1 MKRIKIPEV
10 KTLPRIKEENIKKR
24 VGIMG
29 GTFNP
34 PHLGH
39 MIIAQQVLSQLN
51 LDEILFIPDNV
62 PPHVSQKKTI
72 DAQTRLEMTKLSTQ
86 SNPKFHV
93 DNIELL
99 RGGKSYTYDTIKE
112 LKEKNPENEYYFIIG
127 GDMVDYLHT
136 WYQIDKLIKLVH
148 FVGVERLGYR
158 KESIY
163 PILWVDIPV
172 IDISSTKIRRKVKNG
187 ESIKYLVDE
196 KVEKFIEKE
205 GLYRD

>member
-1 MKRIKIPEV
+1 MKTIKIPEV
-10 KTLPRIKEENIKKR
+10 KTLPQIKVTNTKKR

-62 PPHVSQKKTI
+62 PPHANQKKTI
-72 DAQTRLEMTKLSTQ
+72 NAQMRLEMTRLSTQ
-86 SNPKFHV
+86 SNPNFHV

-99 RGGKSYTYDTIKE
+99 RGSKSYTYDTIKE

-136 WYQIDKLIKLVH
+136 WYQIDKLINLVH

-163 PILWVDIPV
+163 PIVWVDIPM
-172 IDISSTKIRRKVKNG
+172 IDISSTKIRKKVKNG
-187 ESIKYLVDE
+187 VSIKYLVDE